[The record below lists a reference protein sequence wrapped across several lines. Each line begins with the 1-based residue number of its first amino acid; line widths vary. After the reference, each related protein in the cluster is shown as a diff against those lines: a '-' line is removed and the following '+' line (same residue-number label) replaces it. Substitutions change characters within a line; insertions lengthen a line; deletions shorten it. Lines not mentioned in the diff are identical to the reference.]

1 MQGDRERCLTAG
13 MDDYLAK
20 PLDTALLDEILMRTL
35 HLGHAAPDA
44 GSAPCTGVADEPG
57 ACVLDR
63 AQLDE
68 ACDGDDEFR
77 QELVESFLGHT
88 HDAVAELCHA
98 LATNDLEAA
107 QLLSHKLT
115 GSAGTLGA
123 KRLSDLTRRICDDA
137 TDGHAIDGPRYR
149 AELQRVH
156 ALTAAAFASAGRP

>member
-1 MQGDRERCLTAG
+1 MEGGEHKRGSQQCAHD
-13 MDDYLAK
+13 AK
-20 PLDTALLDEILMRTL
+20 QIDGRVAILSR
-35 HLGHAAPDA
+35 
-44 GSAPCTGVADEPG
+44 
-57 ACVLDR
+57 
-63 AQLDE
+63 DE

-98 LATNDLEAA
+98 LATHDLEAA

-137 TDGHAIDGPRYR
+137 SEGHAIDGARYR

-156 ALTAAAFASAGRP
+156 ALTAAAFAAAGRP